1 MKAKW
6 DFRFTEKSAKD
17 FSKLDKPIQTRIQK
31 QIVKMTHSA
40 DPVKNFDAKPLNGPL
55 KVFYRYRIGDYRMLC
70 KIKKQE
76 VIIEAIRIAH
86 RRESYLKVPLS

>member
-1 MKAKW
+1 
-6 DFRFTEKSAKD
+6 
-17 FSKLDKPIQTRIQK
+17 
-31 QIVKMTHSA
+31 
-40 DPVKNFDAKPLNGPL
+40 LNGPL